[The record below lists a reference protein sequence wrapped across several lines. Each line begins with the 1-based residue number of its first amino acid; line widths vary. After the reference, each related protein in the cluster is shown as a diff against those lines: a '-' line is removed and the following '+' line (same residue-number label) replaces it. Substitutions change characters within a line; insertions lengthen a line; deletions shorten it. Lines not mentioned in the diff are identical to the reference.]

1 MNTPYQKRFERGETM
16 NEKKAAYDKKYQ
28 KEVMRQFR
36 LSLHPEHDK
45 DIIDYIDSRR
55 GLEISKQRF
64 VKDIIRQDMF
74 FHEKIKKELGIVE
87 NDK

>member
-1 MNTPYQKRFERGETM
+1 MI

-28 KEVMRQFR
+28 KEVMKQFR
-36 LSLHPEHDK
+36 LALHPVHDK
-45 DIIDYIDSRR
+45 DIIDYIESRR
-55 GLEISKQRF
+55 GLDLSKQRF
-64 VKDIIRQDMF
+64 VKDIIREDMI